1 MTLPVSLSPS
11 ATQAAAP
18 ATTPGTASSR
28 DQLKA
33 AAKQFEAI
41 FVRQMLSAA
50 READFGGDDLFGGQG
65 EETFR
70 EMRDARFAEIASDT
84 GALGMAATIE
94 KQLAR
99 LVGQGAG

>member
-18 ATTPGTASSR
+18 AAASSR
-28 DQLKA
+28 DQLNA

-50 READFGGDDLFGGQG
+50 READFSGDDLFGGQG

-99 LVGQGAG
+99 LVGQGVA

>member
-1 MTLPVSLSPS
+1 MTRPISLSPS
-11 ATQAAAP
+11 ATQATAP
-18 ATTPGTASSR
+18 AATSSR

>member
-18 ATTPGTASSR
+18 AAASSR
-28 DQLKA
+28 DQLNA

-99 LVGQGAG
+99 LVGQGVA